1 MDIRLLMVEIKMKY
15 KIGVRRF
22 GLINWIGAWT
32 LYKKE
37 VLRFLV
43 VWIQTIFSP
52 LVSSL
57 LFLLVLSLAIGA
69 ERGEVLG
76 VPFIT
81 FLAPG
86 LISMQV
92 IQQAFSHSSSSF
104 MIGKIQGNIVDI
116 LYAPLSPAEV
126 TLLISFASVTRS
138 VLIAIVSIITFKL
151 IIDIQIT
158 NYFYLIVFTF
168 LSSFILG
175 NIGIIAGL
183 WAEKFDHMATVTNFV
198 IIPLSF
204 LSGTF
209 YTIDRLPE
217 FLQTI
222 SKANPFFYMI
232 DGFRYSFLGKA
243 DGSIM
248 IGLIYLSILSI
259 VSWFI
264 TYLLYKKGYEL
275 KS

>member
-1 MDIRLLMVEIKMKY
+1 MVEFTKKY
-15 KIGVRRF
+15 KIGSRRF
-22 GLINWIGAWT
+22 GLINWVGAWT

-37 VLRFLV
+37 VLRFLI

-52 LVSSL
+52 LISSL

-69 ERGEVLG
+69 DRGDILG

-92 IQQAFSHSSSSF
+92 IQQSFSHSSSSF
-104 MIGKIQGNIVDI
+104 MIGKIQGNILDL
-116 LYAPLSPAEV
+116 LYAPLSAAEV
-126 TLLISFASVTRS
+126 TVSISLAAVTRS
-138 VLIAIVSIITFKL
+138 VMIAAVSIIVFKL
-151 IIDIQIT
+151 IIKIEIT
-158 NYFYLIVFTF
+158 NYLLLVIFTL

-198 IIPLSF
+198 IVPLSF

-209 YTIDRLPE
+209 YSIDRLPE
-217 FLQTI
+217 FLQI
-222 SKANPFFYMI
+222 VSRANPFFYMI
-232 DGFRYSFLGKA
+232 DGFRYSFIGQA
-243 DGSIM
+243 DGSITV
-248 IGLIYLSILSI
+248 GLVYLTILSV

-264 TYLLYKKGYEL
+264 TYLLYKNGYKI